1 MRLSPPPRIKF
12 LEALGTVA
20 DGRVKVVSDM
30 EAEVMASEGDRV
42 YRVFLDVE
50 NGLADSD
57 DNGTRFR
64 NYIGYPIIAFLM
76 VKGLLM
82 YEEKL
87 GEGLKGLKWRSLNEK
102 YKSYRMV
109 EAYVKELL
117 VGKGVKPAE
126 VDRYISEAYRRL
138 SAMNLRRP

>member
-1 MRLSPPPRIKF
+1 M
-12 LEALGTVA
+12 A